1 MSTYLRKR
9 NMPPLEKRR
18 RRQIDML
25 EHILD
30 IALEIMIPIC
40 ELCGLVVV
48 STTVIRAIVGWLKAA
63 VQGKKAEVSVDLDEG
78 LSLGLGFL
86 LGAEIM
92 KTMMIRSVEG
102 ALEEAILVAAI
113 FGLRALM
120 SLLLHHE
127 MKQERS
133 AEQEKKEDASAED

>member
-1 MSTYLRKR
+1 
-9 NMPPLEKRR
+9 
-18 RRQIDML
+18 ML

>member
-48 STTVIRAIVGWLKAA
+48 SATVIRAIVGWLKAA

-133 AEQEKKEDASAED
+133 AEREKKEDASAED